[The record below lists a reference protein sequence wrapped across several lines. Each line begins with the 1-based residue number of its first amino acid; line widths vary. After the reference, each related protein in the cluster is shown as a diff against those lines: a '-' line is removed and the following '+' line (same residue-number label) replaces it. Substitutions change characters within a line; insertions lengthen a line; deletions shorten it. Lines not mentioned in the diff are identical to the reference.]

1 MDFKIIEVIIDGE
14 TGDQILLEVREMEEE
29 EYNNLEEFSGW

>member
-1 MDFKIIEVIIDGE
+1 MDVKIIEVIIDGE